1 MKFNFLYIL
10 LIVLSF
16 MGCKSPEARKPISVK
31 TGSFIE
37 NSAERNISLN
47 KKENELIEQ
56 IILNDSLNDYISSNY
71 GFYYYFNTKVD
82 STSYLPQFGDII
94 NFNYNIKS
102 INGETI
108 YSKDEIKTQN
118 YAMDKEE
125 IFTGLREGLKL
136 LSEGETA
143 TFIFPSQKAFG
154 YYGDENKI
162 GTNIPLIC
170 KVSVNKITKN
180 QQ

>member
-1 MKFNFLYIL
+1 MKFNLLFLL
-10 LIVLSF
+10 LILISF
-16 MGCKSPEARKPISVK
+16 IGCKSPEARKPITVK

-37 NSAERNISLN
+37 NSAERNIKLN
-47 KKENELIEQ
+47 ERENELINQ
-56 IILNDSLNDYISSNY
+56 IIESDTLNEYVSSNY

-102 INGETI
+102 IDGETI
-108 YSKDEIKTQN
+108 YSKEDIKTQN

-125 IFTGLREGLKL
+125 LFTGLREGLKL

-162 GTNIPLIC
+162 GTNIPIIC

-180 QQ
+180 QY

>member
-1 MKFNFLYIL
+1 MKLNVFYFLLIL
-10 LIVLSF
+10 LCFI
-16 MGCKSPEARKPISVK
+16 GCKSPEARKPITVK

-37 NSAERNISLN
+37 NSAERNINLN
-47 KKENELIEQ
+47 KRENELIDQ
-56 IILNDSLNDYISSNY
+56 IIENDSLNDYISSNY
-71 GFYYYFNTKVD
+71 GFYYYYNTKVD
-82 STSYLPQFGDII
+82 SISYLPQFGDII
-94 NFNYNIKS
+94 NFNYNIKN
-102 INGETI
+102 IDGETI
-108 YSKDEIKTQN
+108 YSKDELKTQN

-180 QQ
+180 Q

>member
-94 NFNYNIKS
+94 NFN
-102 INGETI
+102 
-108 YSKDEIKTQN
+108 
-118 YAMDKEE
+118 
-125 IFTGLREGLKL
+125 
-136 LSEGETA
+136 
-143 TFIFPSQKAFG
+143 
-154 YYGDENKI
+154 
-162 GTNIPLIC
+162 
-170 KVSVNKITKN
+170 
-180 QQ
+180 

>member
-10 LIVLSF
+10 LIVVSF

-47 KKENELIEQ
+47 KKENELIDQ
-56 IILNDSLNDYISSNY
+56 IIQNDSLNDYISSNY

-94 NFNYNIKS
+94 NFNYNIKN

-170 KVSVNKITKN
+170 KVSVNKIIKN

>member
-16 MGCKSPEARKPISVK
+16 MGCKSPEPISVK